1 MQYDLLVGV
10 RRGRRRSVVVVV
22 GDVGLRLDVAS
33 VGRDAV
39 AAAAAILAGGQLQ
52 AAEREPGEDA
62 PQHPLEHLPAL
73 PHERPL
79 VGPFFTR
86 GAGDDHRMEWNTW
99 WSGGP
104 AMRAARLYA
113 CRLHLQQRESEEEPA
128 ELTAGV
134 PFIYSHAR
142 WRKCGWVQVA
152 S

>member
-22 GDVGLRLDVAS
+22 GDVGLRLDVAT

-39 AAAAAILAGGQLQ
+39 AAAAAVLAGGQLQ
-52 AAEREPGEDA
+52 AAAREPGEDA

-79 VGPFFTR
+79 VGPFFAR
-86 GAGDDHRMEWNTW
+86 GAGDDHRMEWTL
-99 WSGGP
+99 GGVE
-104 AMRAARLYA
+104 ALLCARRGYMLA
-113 CRLHLQQRESEEEPA
+113 GCTCSRERER
-128 ELTAGV
+128 G
-134 PFIYSHAR
+134 
-142 WRKCGWVQVA
+142 GA

>member
-1 MQYDLLVGV
+1 LTHRTGVYIYTSVQYDLLVGV

-22 GDVGLRLDVAS
+22 GDVGLRLDVAT

-39 AAAAAILAGGQLQ
+39 AAAAAVLAGGQLQ
-52 AAEREPGEDA
+52 AAAREPGEDA

-79 VGPFFTR
+79 VGPFFAR

-134 PFIYSHAR
+134 RAVYI
-142 WRKCGWVQVA
+142 
-152 S
+152 

>member
-10 RRGRRRSVVVVV
+10 RRSVVVV

-52 AAEREPGEDA
+52 AAAREPGEDA

-86 GAGDDHRMEWNTW
+86 GAGDDHRMEWTLGGVD
-99 WSGGP
+99 WSGDP
-104 AMRAARLYA
+104 AMRAAWLIR
-113 CRLHLQQRESEEEPA
+113 
-128 ELTAGV
+128 
-134 PFIYSHAR
+134 
-142 WRKCGWVQVA
+142 
-152 S
+152 